1 MTKLTSMDKLA
12 IQSAVHNASDAFRK
26 KPLAGQFSRFSQLS
40 LAAAVAT
47 GLMGTAHAEEAKTAD
62 TRAPEVVEVT
72 DRIEEQKP
80 SSVKFA
86 RPLLDTAQTIN
97 VISEEVMQQ
106 RAATTLRDVLRN
118 VSGISMQAGEGGAPP
133 GDQFSIRGYSARTDI
148 FVDNVRDFGGY
159 TRDPFNLEQVEVVKG
174 PSSDYSGRGSTG
186 GSVNLVSKTPHLSD
200 STSGSVL
207 AGTDSYGRATLDVNR
222 TLDGIDNAA
231 ARINILTHTQ
241 DVAGR
246 DEVDNSR
253 WGIAPS
259 IAFGIETDTEVNL
272 SLFHLAQDNTP
283 DYGIPWVPAANVP
296 LADYADS
303 APPVDFENWY
313 GLKSRDYEKVDTTIG
328 TAQVTQRLGDN
339 ASLNNTT
346 RWGVTSRDNMV
357 TAPRFV
363 SNDSTDIRRSDEK
376 YRDQEN
382 TIFSN
387 MTDLSLT
394 VNPGSSWEHRI
405 IVGTEVSLES
415 EKRYTKE
422 LTGEDSPATD
432 LFNPNPNDPYL
443 ENYVSTGTFSL
454 GESTTLAAYLS
465 DSVQINEYWQI
476 NGGLR
481 YDHFEMEYTP
491 DGSPLLERSDNMLSY
506 RAGVVFKPVSEG
518 SIYFGYGTS
527 FNPTAEGMSITE
539 NSRNPGIADLDPEEN
554 RSFEL
559 GTKWELAEGRA
570 LLSAALFRTDKV
582 NARTQ
587 DPNDPNDVLVLDG
600 EQRVQGL
607 ELGASGAI
615 TDNLSVNAGYVYLDS
630 EVLESKD
637 ASEVGNELSN
647 SPEHTFNLWANYQ
660 MSERLQLGLGTQYV
674 DDRFNST
681 ANTRVAPDYWIFEA
695 SGVYAFSNNI
705 SMQLNLQNLT
715 DEEYIDFVG
724 GGHFIPGLS
733 RTALLSLN
741 FTY

>member
-1 MTKLTSMDKLA
+1 MTKLTSTTDKLA
-12 IQSAVHNASDAFRK
+12 SLTTMDPFRK
-26 KPLAGQFSRFSQLS
+26 KPLAGHFRFSGLS
-40 LAAAVAT
+40 LAAAVAG
-47 GLMGTAHAEEAKTAD
+47 GLVSAAHAEEPVAAD
-62 TRAPEVVEVT
+62 TRAPEIVEVT
-72 DRIEEQKP
+72 DRLEERQP

-186 GSVNLVSKTPHLSD
+186 GSVNLVSKTANLTD
-200 STSGSVL
+200 SSNGSL
-207 AGTDSYGRATLDVNR
+207 FAGTDSYGRATLDVNR

-231 ARINILTHTQ
+231 ARINIMTHEQ
-241 DVAGR
+241 DMAGR
-246 DEVDNSR
+246 DGVSNSR
-253 WGIAPS
+253 WGVAPS
-259 IAFGIETDTEVNL
+259 LAFGIDTDTEVNL
-272 SLFHLAQDNTP
+272 SLFHLSQDNTP
-283 DYGIPWVPAANVP
+283 DYGIPWVPASNVP
-296 LADYADS
+296 LADYADQ
-303 APPVDFENWY
+303 APPVDFDNWY

-328 TAQVTQRLGDN
+328 TVQVTQRLGDN
-339 ASLNNTT
+339 TSLNNTT
-346 RWGVTSRDNMV
+346 RWGVTGRDNMV

-387 MTDLSLT
+387 MTDYSLT
-394 VNPGSSWEHRI
+394 VNPGSNWEHRI
-405 IVGTEVSLES
+405 IAGAEVSLEG
-415 EKRYTKE
+415 EKRYTRE

-443 ENYVSTGTFSL
+443 ENYVSTGTYSL

-491 DGSPLLERSDNMLSY
+491 DGDPLVERTDTMLSY
-506 RAGVVFKPVSEG
+506 RAGVVFKPVSSG

-527 FNPTAEGMSITE
+527 FNPTAEGLAIS
-539 NSRNPGIADLDPEEN
+539 NSSRSPGMADLEPEEN
-554 RSFEL
+554 RSLEL
-559 GTKWELAEGRA
+559 GTKWELVDGRVLA
-570 LLSAALFRTDKV
+570 SAALFRTDKT

-587 DPNDPNDVLVLDG
+587 DPDDPNDVLVLDG

-607 ELGASGAI
+607 ELGISGAI
-615 TDNLSVNAGYVYLDS
+615 TDSLSVNTGYVYLDS

-637 ASEVGNELSN
+637 ADELGKELSN
-647 SPEHTFNLWANYQ
+647 SPKHTFNLWANYQ
-660 MSERLQLGLGTQYV
+660 ATERLQLGLGTQFV
-674 DDRFNST
+674 DDRYNST
-681 ANTRVAPDYWIFEA
+681 ANARVAPDYWIFEA
-695 SGVYAFSNNI
+695 SGVYAFSDNI
-705 SMQLNLQNLT
+705 TAQLNLQNLT

-724 GGHFIPGLS
+724 GGHFIPGLG

-741 FTY
+741 FNY